1 MMAASRRGPHA
12 GALSDPAELAARH
25 ALLRDAPHTAP
36 IRILAERIREA
47 TGRPVP
53 EPDPLDGGA
62 EARLL
67 LLLETP
73 GPRLSHENA
82 IVSRDKS
89 GGTGANLRRFLD
101 AARIDRRDML
111 IWNAVPW
118 IIHEPGALNRAPRTA
133 ELRAGLEWVPP
144 LLEVMPNLRVA
155 VLAGRFAA
163 AAEPVLRAARPGL
176 PVLTMPHPS
185 PTYVCTSPAVPARIA
200 EALGVAA
207 ALLDGGRA

>member
-1 MMAASRRGPHA
+1 MPRGPHA
-12 GALSDPAELAARH
+12 GALSNAAELAARQ
-25 ALLRDAPHTAP
+25 ALLKTASHTAP
-36 IRILAERIREA
+36 IRALARRIHEA

-53 EPDPLDGGA
+53 DPDPIDGGV

-89 GGTGANLRRFLD
+89 GGTGANLRRFLG
-101 AARIDRRDML
+101 AAGIARADTL

-118 IIHEPGALNRAPRTA
+118 IIHAPGALNRAPRMV
-133 ELRAGLEWVPP
+133 ELRAGLDFLPP
-144 LLEVMPNLRVA
+144 LLDLLPRLRVA

-163 AAEPVLRAARPGL
+163 AAEPAIRAARAAL
-176 PVLTMPHPS
+176 PVLAMPHPS
-185 PTYVCTSPAVPARIA
+185 PTYVCTSPAIPARIA
-200 EALGVAA
+200 AVLDEAA
-207 ALLDGGRA
+207 ALLRAAPA

>member
-1 MMAASRRGPHA
+1 MPRGPYA

-25 ALLRDAPHTAP
+25 ALLDTAAHTAP
-36 IRILAERIREA
+36 IRALACRIREA

-53 EPDPLDGGA
+53 DPDPLDGGT

-73 GPRLSHENA
+73 GPRMSHENA

-89 GGTGANLRRFLD
+89 GGTGANLRRFLG
-101 AARIDRRDML
+101 AAGIARKDTL

-118 IIHEPGALNRAPRTA
+118 IIHAPGALNRAPRAT
-133 ELRAGLEWVPP
+133 ELHAGLCFLPP
-144 LLEVMPNLRVA
+144 LLDLLPGLCVA

-163 AAEPVLRAARPGL
+163 AAEPAIRAARTNL
-176 PVLTMPHPS
+176 PVLAMPHPS
-185 PTYVCTSPAVPARIA
+185 PTYVCTSPAIPARIA
-200 EALGVAA
+200 AVLDEAA
-207 ALLDGGRA
+207 ALLRCAPACPLA